1 MYRVNEIRGDIK
13 AHKARSRFGVPV
25 LLAALVVVLCWAE
38 WSAAEPRPGRTDG
51 AEGSEFG
58 RGGYS
63 RFGESGQIYAFGYFG
78 AATVDIEPE
87 DGTGNFSSTDLVSG
101 FHVGYMTQD
110 WLAVQLGFGHISGD
124 RPADMFMV
132 GVRNSMNRE
141 PINYFFSLDA
151 ELYSPDRGGSKFG
164 IVPGVG
170 AEILVT
176 EWMQLGL
183 SFQRDFIFAD
193 DSIGINRFA
202 ARLQFKF

>member
-1 MYRVNEIRGDIK
+1 MYRLREIRGE
-13 AHKARSRFGVPV
+13 SRGRAPLRQLGGRVLFGV
-25 LLAALVVVLCWAE
+25 LAAVLCSAE

-51 AEGSEFG
+51 REGSEYG

-63 RFGESGQIYAFGYFG
+63 RFREGGRIYVFGYFG

-87 DGTGNFSSTDLVSG
+87 DGTEDFSSTELISG
-101 FHVGYMTQD
+101 FSLGYMTQD
-110 WLAVQLGFGHISGD
+110 WLGIQVGFGHISGD
-124 RPADMFMV
+124 RPANMFMV
-132 GVRNSMNRE
+132 GVRNSLNRE
-141 PINYFFSLDA
+141 PVNYFLSLDA
-151 ELYSPDRGGSKFG
+151 ELYAPDRGGNKFG

-170 AEILVT
+170 AEVVVIERV
-176 EWMQLGL
+176 QLGL